1 MKMPFVQE
9 NEIKALLKK
18 KCSPDQLPDM
28 CWVNPLGIICLF
40 LNGRVVNTPE
50 IAWQIF
56 KEERAS
62 RTSTI
67 MEFRE
72 WLHSLPSPNVIL
84 IRGIL
89 SACLKKDVS
98 AAEMGRMVENRP
110 SEWDTVKRSDDS
122 CLENKNNCTVILGQ
136 MEKMS

>member
-1 MKMPFVQE
+1 
-9 NEIKALLKK
+9 
-18 KCSPDQLPDM
+18 M
-28 CWVNPLGIICLF
+28 CWENPLGRVCLF
-40 LNGRVVNTPE
+40 LNGRVVTSDQ

-67 MEFRE
+67 VEFRE
-72 WLHSLPSPNVIL
+72 WLHSLPSPSVIL

-98 AAEMGRMVENRP
+98 AAEMGRMVESRP
-110 SEWDTVKRSDDS
+110 TEWKITT
-122 CLENKNNCTVILGQ
+122 N
-136 MEKMS
+136 